1 MLLSSLTAKVCIT
14 PAQSDISQQ
23 EFSRCANDFYLH
35 NLAVAVEE
43 TDVRVAIGF
52 TFTDFVVD
60 LINQAIREYKD
71 SKPAHKK
78 FTYYITGVDIMH
90 VEDGEDKLY
99 HHFGMR
105 THVIGILNSKVT
117 LYIPKQQTEVA

>member
-1 MLLSSLTAKVCIT
+1 MLLSSLTATVRIT

-23 EFSRCANDFYLH
+23 EFSRCANDFFLH
-35 NLAVAVEE
+35 NLAVDVEE
-43 TDVRVAIGF
+43 TDGQIAVGF

-60 LINQAIREYKD
+60 SIKQAICEYKD
-71 SKPAHKK
+71 SKPAHRK

-90 VEDGEDKLY
+90 VKDGKDKLH

-105 THVIGILNSKVT
+105 THVIGILNSKVS
-117 LYIPKQQTEVA
+117 LFIPKQQTEVA